1 MAQSLPLLI
10 IFLIGVLTKNN
21 LLAAASAIVMVM
33 GLLNLERFL
42 PMVER
47 RGIEVGLL
55 FLTMS
60 VLAPFASGKVT
71 LQSLGAALVTP
82 LGLFAVLGGMLGSY
96 LNGQGLDMVSV
107 QPEVVPGIL
116 VGVMLGVWFLGGIPV
131 GPIMAAGITAVL
143 AALLQWK
150 S

>member
-71 LQSLGAALVTP
+71 LQSLAPPRNSLRPLCCARRHARLLPQRPGVGYGERPAGSCPRNPRWRDAGRLV
-82 LGLFAVLGGMLGSY
+82 S
-96 LNGQGLDMVSV
+96 
-107 QPEVVPGIL
+107 
-116 VGVMLGVWFLGGIPV
+116 GGIPV
-131 GPIMAAGITAVL
+131 GPIMCSITAVL

>member
-71 LQSLGAALVTP
+71 LQSLGASLVTP

-96 LNGQGLDMVSV
+96 LNGQKLS
-107 QPEVVPGIL
+107 PESS
-116 VGVMLGVWFLGGIPV
+116 
-131 GPIMAAGITAVL
+131 L
-143 AALLQWK
+143 A
-150 S
+150 